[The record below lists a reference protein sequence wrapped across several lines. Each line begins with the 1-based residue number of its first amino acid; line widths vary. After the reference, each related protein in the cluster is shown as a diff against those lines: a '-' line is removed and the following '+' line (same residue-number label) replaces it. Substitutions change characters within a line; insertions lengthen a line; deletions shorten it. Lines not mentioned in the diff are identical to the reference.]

1 MPDTTFLVYEVY
13 IEDEN
18 GKISY
23 SFEVRDYDKEDAEKD
38 IVDESVK
45 GKNNESIGRRRSTSL
60 SSTRRPGKKYSILI
74 GPEIADRAIRL
85 KSFLECYVGLQL
97 MPIHNS
103 AFSILPL

>member
-45 GKNNESIGRRRSTSL
+45 GKNNESIVIRRFTSL
-60 SSTRRPGKKYSILI
+60 SSTRRPGKKYNILT
-74 GPEIADRAIRL
+74 GPEIADRAIRI
-85 KSFLECYVGLQL
+85 KSFLECYVGLQM
-97 MPIHNS
+97 MPTHNS
-103 AFSILPL
+103 AFSIFPL